1 MKAKFN
7 KVFED
12 KITAIIGDTKDIK
25 DIKKIFKKYYFDK
38 DTVKDDLEIYF
49 RREGRSKSRETLR
62 KPENIEKI
70 DIFSLGMSCVFLH
83 SYIDFT
89 TVPEEINNLYIDFVK
104 KITDFDFRTRLSVDD
119 TYKMYYEQLLP
130 SIKKSGG
137 ALKRK

>member
-1 MKAKFN
+1 MKARFN

-12 KITAIIGDTKDIK
+12 KITAISSDTKDIK
-25 DIKKIFKKYYFDK
+25 DIKKILKKYYFDK

-49 RREGRSKSRETLR
+49 RREGRQKSRETLR

-89 TVPEEINNLYIDFVK
+89 TVSEEINNLYIDFVK

-119 TYKMYYEQLLP
+119 TSKMYYEQLLP

-137 ALKRK
+137 AKKK